1 MVGLSPCDTIFRCVN
16 SEFKQED
23 SVGIRHLC
31 GSPLAPQADSEHRRV
46 RPGHFSGSDLDGH
59 PTSSMP
65 NDANAWKEVP
75 DHPAAPRGG
84 PEWGREASAGWGSSV
99 ARGSQLAY
107 RR

>member
-1 MVGLSPCDTIFRCVN
+1 MGGLSPCDTIISCVK
-16 SEFKQED
+16 SELKQEE

-65 NDANAWKEVP
+65 NDANAQEGVP
-75 DHPAAPRGG
+75 DRSAAPRGES
-84 PEWGREASAGWGSSV
+84 EWKGEASAD
-99 ARGSQLAY
+99 
-107 RR
+107 